1 METGP
6 YCLMEDDNFV
16 YIFQHCAHFI
26 ASVNLFEENDKEA
39 DQKITS
45 ASLLLLKQTC
55 HECLQLF
62 NDLNKDWVTINDA
75 KLNTGITETTYLIDK
90 FKKIMETDVAQL
102 DFEAKNK
109 SLPGIVNRL
118 GLIIETFIL
127 HRERLTEKKQ
137 DAFLLQFDHLYKN
150 LQRSA
155 QYFIREITRKEDDDL
170 NKIKRAP
177 ER

>member
-6 YCLMEDDNFV
+6 YRLFDDENFV

-75 KLNTGITETTYLIDK
+75 KLNTGITGIAYLIDK
-90 FKKIMETDVAQL
+90 FKEIMETDVAQL
-102 DFEAKNK
+102 DIEAKNK

-118 GLIIETFIL
+118 GLISETFIL
-127 HRERLTEKKQ
+127 HRERLADKKQ
-137 DAFLLQFDHLYKN
+137 DVFLLQFDHLYKN

-155 QYFIREITRKEDDDL
+155 QHFIREITKKEDDELKD
-170 NKIKRAP
+170 IKRAP